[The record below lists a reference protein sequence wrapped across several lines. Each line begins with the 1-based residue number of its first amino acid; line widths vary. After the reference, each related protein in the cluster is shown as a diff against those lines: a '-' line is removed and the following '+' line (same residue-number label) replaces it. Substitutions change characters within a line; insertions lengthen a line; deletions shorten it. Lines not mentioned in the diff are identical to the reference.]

1 VGLYIERGGSRFQ
14 SEKTMPVLDAC
25 FVGKIYLPEIGG
37 GPMPGGPP
45 LGIWGGG
52 GVGNYPDAGFP
63 GPQPGRPV
71 RPTHPIYYPPTGI
84 WGGGGVG
91 NYPDAGFPGPQPG
104 GPIGIWGG
112 GGVGNYPDAGF
123 PGPQPGGPIGIWGGG
138 GVGNY
143 PDAGFPGPQPG
154 GPVYPTTG
162 PGFPSYPIYIPP
174 GSSGGGSGNAPSQ
187 PVNTP
192 PTDSPYWQN
201 VFIPRIGWVWAIV
214 PPQGEGEAVSSENP
228 LAR

>member
-1 VGLYIERGGSRFQ
+1 
-14 SEKTMPVLDAC
+14 
-25 FVGKIYLPEIGG
+25 
-37 GPMPGGPP
+37 MPGGPP

-63 GPQPGRPV
+63 GPQPGGPV
-71 RPTHPIYYPPTGI
+71 RPTHPIYYPGAPTHPIAPGGPPPGI

-104 GPIGIWGG
+104 GPVGIWGG
-112 GGVGNYPDAGF
+112 GGVGNYPDAGL
-123 PGPQPGGPIGIWGGG
+123 
-138 GVGNY
+138 
-143 PDAGFPGPQPG
+143 PGPQPG

-174 GSSGGGSGNAPSQ
+174 SSGSGSGGAPSQ

-201 VFIPRIGWVWAIV
+201 VFIPRVGWVWALV
-214 PPQGEGEAVSSENP
+214 PPSGEGEAGGSESP